1 MTQQARL
8 RAAPAP
14 SGELHVGNIRTFLF
28 NWLYARHI
36 GGVFVLRIEDT
47 DKARFAEEHYLAA
60 LEDLR
65 WIGLDWDEG
74 PETGGEYGPYRQS
87 ERADL
92 HVAAAISL
100 LDKGAAYRCFCTP
113 DELKQRREQAMA
125 EKRKPGYD
133 GRCRSLT
140 DEEVNARLDVGTPFA
155 VRFKVPLE
163 GVTALDDLVVGHVE
177 VANAEIDD
185 FLIMRSDGSTLYQL
199 GVVVDDAGMK
209 ITHVVRGDDH
219 LSNTPKQILLHQAL
233 GNPVPAFAHV
243 PQVFGPDKKP
253 LSKRHGATS
262 IGDFRNGGY
271 LPDALLN
278 YLALLGWGT
287 ADDTIMSREELI
299 KRFRIEDVHPSPGM
313 FDFRRLDWM
322 NGEYIRM
329 LDDTELAK
337 KMEPWLAREGMIS
350 IPATQKQSDLLMK
363 VAPLIKTRMKRLDET
378 AGYVAPLLSD
388 IDIDATVKEK
398 WLDQS
403 HVPELFSKANG
414 SLDALGSWDR
424 DAIEHCLREIQQEME
439 LKPKTAFMP
448 FFAAITGSSVGLPI
462 FDLMALLGKEKSLDR
477 LRKASAA
484 ISG

>member
-1 MTQQARL
+1 MTEQARL

-14 SGELHVGNIRTFLF
+14 TGELHVGNVRTFLF

-47 DKARFAEEHYLAA
+47 DKARFAEEHYLTA

-74 PETGGEYGPYRQS
+74 PETGGDYGPYRQS
-87 ERADL
+87 ERAHL
-92 HVAAAISL
+92 HRDAALSL

-113 DELKQRREQAMA
+113 DELKQRRGEAMA

-133 GRCRSLT
+133 GRCRRLT
-140 DEEVNARLDVGTPFA
+140 EDEVQARLGSGSPFA
-155 VRFKVPLE
+155 VRFKVPDD
-163 GVTALDDLVVGHVE
+163 GVTSLDDLVVGHVD
-177 VANAEIDD
+177 VANTEIDD

-219 LSNTPKQILLHQAL
+219 LSNTPKQILLHEAL
-233 GNPVPAFAHV
+233 GNPVPSFAHV

-253 LSKRHGATS
+253 LSKRHGAEATS
-262 IGDFRNGGY
+262 IGEFRIGGY

-287 ADDTIMSREELI
+287 ADDTIMSKDELI
-299 KRFRIEDVHPSPGM
+299 ERFRIEDVHPSPGM
-313 FDFRRLDWM
+313 FDFKRLEWM

-329 LDDTELAK
+329 LDDEELAK
-337 KMEPWLAREGMIS
+337 KMEPWLAREGIIS
-350 IPATQKQSDLLMK
+350 VPATQAHRALLLK
-363 VAPLIKTRMKRLDET
+363 VAPLIKTRMRRLDET

-388 IDIDATVKEK
+388 VVIDATARQK
-398 WLDQS
+398 WLDQA
-403 HVPELFSKANG
+403 HVPELFSKAI
-414 SLDALGSWDR
+414 DALDGLESWDR
-424 DAIEHCLREIQQEME
+424 DSIEHCLREIQQAME

-448 FFAAITGSSVGLPI
+448 FFAAITGRSVGLPI
-462 FDLMALLGKEKSLDR
+462 FDLMALLGKEGSLGR
-477 LRKASAA
+477 LRRQ
-484 ISG
+484 IS